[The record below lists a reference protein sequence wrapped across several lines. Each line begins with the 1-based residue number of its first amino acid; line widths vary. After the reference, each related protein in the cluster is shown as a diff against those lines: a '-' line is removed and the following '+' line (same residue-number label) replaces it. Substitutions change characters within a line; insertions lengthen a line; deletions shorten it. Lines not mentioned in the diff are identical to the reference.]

1 MSSLR
6 LLLSRGHNQEA
17 EQLRQQLGD
26 PVLAAVLGHCSGA
39 QGAWGHLVRV
49 INRGEGQG
57 LGPAEQEGL
66 RRLPNMALLSGTS
79 LLPCLISQP
88 LSQPDDCNCSGAQGA
103 WSHLVSSIDLGEGR
117 EGGGIG

>member
-1 MSSLR
+1 MGLR
-6 LLLSRGHNQEA
+6 EQVYRADKEA
-17 EQLRQQLGD
+17 RE
-26 PVLAAVLGHCSGA
+26 
-39 QGAWGHLVRV
+39 
-49 INRGEGQG
+49 GE
-57 LGPAEQEGL
+57 GPAEQEGL

-117 EGGGIG
+117 GRGGGEGLTLVQRFSETN